1 MENNNISIEIDTKGV
16 DEAIEKVTQLKEL
29 LLEVAKLIESL
40 TNNYSTDA

>member
-1 MENNNISIEIDTKGV
+1 MENNNISIEIDTKSV

-40 TNNYSTDA
+40 TNNY